1 MEGRRPLDDQLF
13 AQFVTGARDAVT
25 RWCASFLKA
34 FGETTNPTKPGLSV
48 RELGRHSFGRWDRQR
63 VGRVGYG
70 RRTQPQTENGPR
82 QDGNPGEGLTN
93 QEEMSFPMA
102 DPQSNAAVPAYPSPE
117 PSLPAPPGPPI
128 PPDAP
133 RAGVLHVRHR
143 HTERYTVVGNHLA
156 QHARL
161 SATAI
166 GIGVYIQSLP
176 DGASVT
182 IKALTLRFPEG
193 EVTIGRALRE
203 LEAAGYLVRRRVP
216 LGGGRIA
223 TRTFFLD
230 HPGVVVR
237 ATVRGSGLEAAAAPV
252 PSPAAVD
259 EDEPRPAPAPVAVQG
274 LAEGSRPDSRPAS
287 VRTRRAAPEPVV
299 VPGGPA
305 AELLARL
312 RLADARLLLSERDV
326 QRLAPAVEVWLA
338 RAATPDQITR
348 TLTADLPSEADPIRN
363 PARLLEYRLAA
374 LLPPPLPPGLPR
386 QETVTSPSQPLP
398 LVTCDGCERAF
409 RSQDPRA
416 LCRECRERRGR
427 HKAEL
432 VQSAA

>member
-1 MEGRRPLDDQLF
+1 
-13 AQFVTGARDAVT
+13 
-25 RWCASFLKA
+25 
-34 FGETTNPTKPGLSV
+34 
-48 RELGRHSFGRWDRQR
+48 
-63 VGRVGYG
+63 
-70 RRTQPQTENGPR
+70 
-82 QDGNPGEGLTN
+82 
-93 QEEMSFPMA
+93 MA
-102 DPQSNAAVPAYPSPE
+102 DPQSNAALPAYPSPE
-117 PSLPAPPGPPI
+117 HSLPAPPEL

-156 QHARL
+156 QHPRL

-166 GIGVYIQSLP
+166 GIGVHIQSLP

-230 HPGVVVR
+230 HPGAFVR
-237 ATVRGSGLEAAAAPV
+237 ASGRGSGLEAVAAPV
-252 PSPAAVD
+252 PSPAAGD
-259 EDEPRPAPAPVAVQG
+259 APEPRPASGPVAVQG
-274 LAEGSRPDSRPAS
+274 LAQGSRPDSQPAS
-287 VRTRRAAPEPVV
+287 VRTRRAALEPVV

-305 AELLARL
+305 AELLSRL

-326 QRLAPAVEVWLA
+326 QRLVPAVETWLA
-338 RAATPDQITR
+338 RSATPDQITR
-348 TLTADLPSEADPIRN
+348 TLTAGLPSETDPIRN
-363 PARLLEYRLAA
+363 PARLLEYRLTT
-374 LLPPPLPPGLPR
+374 LLPPPLPAGPAHTATL
-386 QETVTSPSQPLP
+386 TSPSQAVP

-409 RSQDPRA
+409 RSRDPRA
-416 LCRECRERRGR
+416 LCRDCRERHGR
-427 HKAEL
+427 HQAEPIH
-432 VQSAA
+432 SAA

>member
-1 MEGRRPLDDQLF
+1 
-13 AQFVTGARDAVT
+13 
-25 RWCASFLKA
+25 
-34 FGETTNPTKPGLSV
+34 
-48 RELGRHSFGRWDRQR
+48 
-63 VGRVGYG
+63 VGYG

-93 QEEMSFPMA
+93 QEDDGFPMA

-117 PSLPAPPGPPI
+117 HSPPAHSLPVPPEL

-156 QHARL
+156 QHPSL

-166 GIGVYIQSLP
+166 GLGVHIQSLP

-182 IKALTLRFPEG
+182 VKALTLRFREG

-237 ATVRGSGLEAAAAPV
+237 ASVRGSGSEAAAPV
-252 PSPAAVD
+252 PSPSSAAG
-259 EDEPRPAPAPVAVQG
+259 DEPEPRSAVGPVAG
-274 LAEGSRPDSRPAS
+274 LGEAEGPRPDSSPAS
-287 VRTRRAAPEPVV
+287 VRTRRAAPEPVTTST
-299 VPGGPA
+299 GPA
-305 AELLARL
+305 ADLLARL

-326 QRLAPAVEVWLA
+326 QRLAPAVETWLA

-348 TLTADLPSEADPIRN
+348 TLTAGLPSEAVPIRR
-363 PARLLEYRLAA
+363 PASLLEYRLST
-374 LLPPPLPPGLPR
+374 LLPPPLPTRPTGTA
-386 QETVTSPSQPLP
+386 TVAPPSRPLEMIN
-398 LVTCDGCERAF
+398 CDGCDRGF
-409 RSQDPRA
+409 RSSDPRA
-416 LCRECRERRGR
+416 LCRDCRERRGHR
-427 HKAEL
+427 TSEPAH
-432 VQSAA
+432 SAA

>member
-1 MEGRRPLDDQLF
+1 M
-13 AQFVTGARDAVT
+13 
-25 RWCASFLKA
+25 
-34 FGETTNPTKPGLSV
+34 
-48 RELGRHSFGRWDRQR
+48 
-63 VGRVGYG
+63 GYG

-93 QEEMSFPMA
+93 QEDMSFPMA
-102 DPQSNAAVPAYPSPE
+102 DPQSNAALPAYPSPE
-117 PSLPAPPGPPI
+117 HSLPAPPEL

-156 QHARL
+156 QHPRL

-166 GIGVYIQSLP
+166 GIGVHIQSLP

-182 IKALTLRFPEG
+182 IKALTLRFSEG

-230 HPGVVVR
+230 HPGAFVR
-237 ATVRGSGLEAAAAPV
+237 ASVRGSGVFEAAAPV
-252 PSPAAVD
+252 LSSAGGD
-259 EDEPRPAPAPVAVQG
+259 EAEPPPAPGPVAVPGQ
-274 LAEGSRPDSRPAS
+274 AEGSRPDSGLAS
-287 VRTRRAAPEPVV
+287 VRTRRAAPEPAA
-299 VPGGPA
+299 VPDGPA
-305 AELLARL
+305 ADLLARL

-326 QRLAPAVEVWLA
+326 QHLVPAVETWLG

-348 TLTADLPSEADPIRN
+348 TLTAGLPSEADLIRN
-363 PARLLEYRLAA
+363 PARLLEYRLTT
-374 LLPPPLPPGLPR
+374 LLPPPLPTVSPR
-386 QETVTSPSQPLP
+386 TATETSLLRPAP

-409 RSQDPRA
+409 RSQDPHA
-416 LCRECRERRGR
+416 LCRECRERHGR
-427 HKAEL
+427 HKAEP
-432 VQSAA
+432 VNAAA

>member
-1 MEGRRPLDDQLF
+1 
-13 AQFVTGARDAVT
+13 
-25 RWCASFLKA
+25 
-34 FGETTNPTKPGLSV
+34 
-48 RELGRHSFGRWDRQR
+48 
-63 VGRVGYG
+63 
-70 RRTQPQTENGPR
+70 
-82 QDGNPGEGLTN
+82 
-93 QEEMSFPMA
+93 MA

-117 PSLPAPPGPPI
+117 HSPPAPPEL

-156 QHARL
+156 QHPSL

-182 IKALTLRFPEG
+182 IKALALRFKEG

-230 HPGVVVR
+230 HPGAVVR
-237 ATVRGSGLEAAAAPV
+237 ASVRGSGLEAIAAPA
-252 PSPAAVD
+252 PSGAAGD
-259 EDEPRPAPAPVAVQG
+259 EPEPRPAPGPVAAQG
-274 LAEGSRPDSRPAS
+274 PAEGSGPDSPPAS
-287 VRTRRAAPEPVV
+287 VRTRRAAPEPVT
-299 VPGGPA
+299 VPEGPA
-305 AELLARL
+305 ADLLARL

-326 QRLAPAVEVWLA
+326 QRLVPAVESWLA

-348 TLTADLPSEADPIRN
+348 TLTAGLPPEADPIRY
-363 PARLLEYRLAA
+363 PASLLDYRLTT
-374 LLPPPLPPGLPR
+374 LLPPPLPVGPPGTT
-386 QETVTSPSQPLP
+386 TVTSPPSLVP

-409 RSQDPRA
+409 RSHDPRA
-416 LCRECRERRGR
+416 LCRDCRERHGR
-427 HKAEL
+427 HKAEP
-432 VQSAA
+432 VCSAA

>member
-1 MEGRRPLDDQLF
+1 M
-13 AQFVTGARDAVT
+13 
-25 RWCASFLKA
+25 
-34 FGETTNPTKPGLSV
+34 
-48 RELGRHSFGRWDRQR
+48 
-63 VGRVGYG
+63 GYG

-93 QEEMSFPMA
+93 QEDVTFPMA
-102 DPQSNAAVPAYPSPE
+102 DPQSNAALPAYPSPE
-117 PSLPAPPGPPI
+117 HSPPAPPEL

-143 HTERYTVVGNHLA
+143 HAERYTVVGNHLA
-156 QHARL
+156 QHPRL

-166 GIGVYIQSLP
+166 GIGVHIQSLP

-182 IKALTLRFPEG
+182 IKALALRFPEG

-203 LEAAGYLVRRRVP
+203 LEDAGYLVRRRVP

-237 ATVRGSGLEAAAAPV
+237 TSMRGSGLEAVDPV
-252 PSPAAVD
+252 PSPAAGD
-259 EDEPRPAPAPVAVQG
+259 EAEPRPAPGPVAVQV
-274 LAEGSRPDSRPAS
+274 LAEDSRPDSRPAS
-287 VRTRRAAPEPVV
+287 VRTRRAGPEPVV

-305 AELLARL
+305 ADLLARL
-312 RLADARLLLSERDV
+312 RLADARLLLSEGDV
-326 QRLAPAVEVWLA
+326 QRLVPAVETWLA
-338 RAATPDQITR
+338 RSATPDQITR
-348 TLTADLPSEADPIRN
+348 TLAAGLPSEADPIRH
-363 PARLLEYRLAA
+363 PARLLEYRLTT
-374 LLPPPLPPGLPR
+374 LLPPPLPAEPSCTA
-386 QETVTSPSQPLP
+386 TVTSSPQPLP

-416 LCRECRERRGR
+416 LCRDCRERRGR
-427 HKAEL
+427 HKAEP
-432 VQSAA
+432 VHSAA